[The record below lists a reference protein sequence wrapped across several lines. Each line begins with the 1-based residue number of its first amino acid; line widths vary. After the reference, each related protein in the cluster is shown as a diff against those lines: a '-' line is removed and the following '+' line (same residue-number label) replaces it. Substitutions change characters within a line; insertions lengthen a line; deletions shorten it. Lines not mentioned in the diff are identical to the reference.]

1 MRFPRPSCSSMPNR
15 LESGS
20 FSWVIIGDFDVG
32 IIGGGPAGSTMAS
45 YLAKAGISCAVFEK
59 ELFEREHVG
68 ESLVPA
74 TTPVLLDIGVMDKI
88 EKANFPRKFG
98 AAWTSADSGP
108 EDKMGFQGWT
118 TTSARR
124 RSSSTSAS
132 RKGSI
137 VTSRSRRSRQVRPH
151 TPGARRFAG
160 REGLPGR
167 RGGGRRFR
175 EAR

>member
-1 MRFPRPSCSSMPNR
+1 M
-15 LESGS
+15 GDY
-20 FSWVIIGDFDVG
+20 DFDVG

-108 EDKMGFQGWT
+108 EDKMGFQGLDHDFR
-118 TTSARR
+118 A
-124 RSSSTSAS
+124 AE
-132 RKGSI
+132 I
-137 VTSRSRRSRQVRPH
+137 LFNERQQ
-151 TPGARRFAG
+151 
-160 REGLPGR
+160 EG
-167 RGGGRRFR
+167 
-175 EAR
+175 

>member
-15 LESGS
+15 LESREFLMGDY
-20 FSWVIIGDFDVG
+20 DFDVG

-88 EKANFPRKFG
+88 EKAKLP
-98 AAWTSADSGP
+98 A
-108 EDKMGFQGWT
+108 
-118 TTSARR
+118 
-124 RSSSTSAS
+124 
-132 RKGSI
+132 
-137 VTSRSRRSRQVRPH
+137 QVRCRLDLGGFR
-151 TPGARRFAG
+151 TGRQDGFPGAGPRLPRGGDPLQRAPAG
-160 REGLPGR
+160 RGR
-167 RGGGRRFR
+167 S
-175 EAR
+175 

>member
-1 MRFPRPSCSSMPNR
+1 M
-15 LESGS
+15 GDY
-20 FSWVIIGDFDVG
+20 DFDVG

-137 VTSRSRRSRQVRPH
+137 VTSRSTSIAASSTAYSWSTPVRWARRSSRASRWR
-151 TPGARRFAG
+151 TSIS
-160 REGLPGR
+160 
-167 RGGGRRFR
+167 
-175 EAR
+175 